1 MTTLLELAL
10 AVEQQV
16 KQAPAAKQRQGET
29 GEVID
34 NKTNS
39 QAAVQTIVKIQPE
52 QTDPIVRAGKE
63 TTQTKMQDGVA
74 KTMEILK
81 IMKKAS
87 TQAQFQM
94 DEVVLSG
101 LQTEADNKRTTSNN
115 SLFYQ
120 QQIERVLRS
129 QQLSSPANTILLAQQ
144 ISN

>member
-10 AVEQQV
+10 VVEQQV

-39 QAAVQTIVKIQPE
+39 QAAVQTIVKIQAE

-81 IMKKAS
+81 IMKKA
-87 TQAQFQM
+87 
-94 DEVVLSG
+94 
-101 LQTEADNKRTTSNN
+101 
-115 SLFYQ
+115 
-120 QQIERVLRS
+120 
-129 QQLSSPANTILLAQQ
+129 
-144 ISN
+144 